1 MYTPGYGWAP
11 ITNVQQSVIPP
22 APPILEG
29 RIYIEK
35 QLITL
40 IPTGRVFLIEQ
51 LHSLTGP
58 VQGCSPFLLTSPVK
72 IL

>member
-11 ITNVQQSVIPP
+11 IMNVQQSVIPP
-22 APPILEG
+22 APPPQTV
-29 RIYIEK
+29 RITIEK

-58 VQGCSPFLLTSPVK
+58 VQGYSPFLLTSPVK